1 MSDGRYTVDWDKI
14 LEDWK
19 LREEDKQFNLELEE
33 TDSVTPPP
41 STPPSYNQSVMWPSW
56 PTSGTVTT
64 TSTSGSSSV
73 YPYTY
78 TNSGTGGLLGSL
90 STDFSN
96 MAPKGFHVISDAEF
110 DGDVKIKGKSL
121 TDTLDKIE
129 QRLAI
134 LRPNTELEERWEKL
148 KELGDAYREL
158 EKDIIEKEKIWDT
171 LKK

>member
-1 MSDGRYTVDWDKI
+1 MGYNFNQDDLDKLI
-14 LEDWK
+14 EGLK
-19 LREEDKQFNLELEE
+19 LQEETQLNLNLEE

-56 PTSGTVTT
+56 PANGTAT

-73 YPYTY
+73 FPYTY
-78 TNSGTGGLLGSL
+78 ATSGTGGLLGSL

-148 KELGDAYREL
+148 KELGDAYRAL